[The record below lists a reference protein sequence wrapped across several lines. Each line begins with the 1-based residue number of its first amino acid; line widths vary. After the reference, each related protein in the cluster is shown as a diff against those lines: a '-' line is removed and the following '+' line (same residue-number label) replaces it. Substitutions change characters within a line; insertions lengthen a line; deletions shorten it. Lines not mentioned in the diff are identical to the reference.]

1 MPILISYM
9 NKALP
14 LANTTVLCKNRFIS
28 RLASLKNMR
37 RECLVTEHP
46 RPPSPFL
53 FLITYIMQRQRVKAW
68 LILSWCH
75 SLPYDGRGLQPK
87 EWAGNPCLHCSICL
101 SVGILNLCEVT
112 NILLGWKLCAWNTF
126 FWPGTSSPPVYLV
139 DINSHEVATHL
150 LHASLSFHPLLLQP
164 IWRNHFQLWTFEGSS
179 KSCVW
184 M

>member
-28 RLASLKNMR
+28 RLASLKNVR

-46 RPPSPFL
+46 RLPPSCFWLLTLCKDRGWRPGWFYHDVIL
-53 FLITYIMQRQRVKAW
+53 YPTMGGVLNQKNELETLACIVASAWVLEFWIFVKRQTCCA
-68 LILSWCH
+68 
-75 SLPYDGRGLQPK
+75 
-87 EWAGNPCLHCSICL
+87 
-101 SVGILNLCEVT
+101 
-112 NILLGWKLCAWNTF
+112 GWKLCAWNTF
-126 FWPGTSSPPVYLV
+126 FRPGTSSPPVYLV
-139 DINSHEVATHL
+139 DINSREVATHL
-150 LHASLSFHPLLLQP
+150 LHASLSFHPLQLQP
-164 IWRNHFQLWTFEGSS
+164 IWRNHFQLWTLEGSS